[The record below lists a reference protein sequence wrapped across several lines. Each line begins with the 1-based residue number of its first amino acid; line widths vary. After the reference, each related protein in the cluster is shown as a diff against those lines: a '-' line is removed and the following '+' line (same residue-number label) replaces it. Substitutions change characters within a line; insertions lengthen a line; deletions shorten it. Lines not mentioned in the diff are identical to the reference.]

1 MRGFFESYQR
11 RVGETRIPR
20 WTTCLIG
27 SCVFLRRSRTLKF
40 KTQNSKFL
48 LWQASLRAER
58 KTQNSHRRFHPS
70 RQRRGRLLLSRPDAD
85 TRHRQRALLPV
96 VLPSC
101 GEVRTARRSQ
111 RDIAHRDVESSRGSY
126 LCRHAEGING
136 QGRRQES
143 RRRSKGVV
151 RCDLPRG
158 AQRACRVE
166 TPTRR
171 AHHQHRRWRH
181 HRLCRPRTPD
191 ARVRFQGGR
200 LRLRAWSVR
209 NAWQHHRCLFLLVG
223 AAVPHRLLRRRG
235 RHHTHVRGS
244 RSALE
249 GREAAGA
256 HRARTGAAHRG
267 ETAVHVATA
276 RRRAARDERP
286 PVSLFYHRAD
296 IQRRLLAA
304 SHDRTFGGCYGG
316 GAAADNARYAQGEQ
330 PRVAHALPRGD
341 MPLPPRGVRRK
352 AYGHTA
358 GVHRV
363 PHLAAAALP
372 QELQSAHP
380 DPRRLSLAGLPALHP
395 RRLGEADAAPARY
408 F

>member
-1 MRGFFESYQR
+1 MR
-11 RVGETRIPR
+11 RIGA
-20 WTTCLIG
+20 TI
-27 SCVFLRRSRTLKF
+27 
-40 KTQNSKFL
+40 QNSKF
-48 LWQASLRAER
+48 

-85 TRHRQRALLPV
+85 TRHRRRALLSV

-111 RDIAHRDVESSRGSY
+111 RDIAHRDVEPSRGSY
-126 LCRHAEGING
+126 LCRHAEGINE

-143 RRRSKGVV
+143 RRRSKGIV

-166 TPTRR
+166 ASPRR

-191 ARVRFQGGR
+191 ARVRLQGGR

-235 RHHTHVRGS
+235 GHHTHVRGS

-267 ETAVHVATA
+267 EAAVHVATA

-286 PVSLFYHRAD
+286 PLSLFYHRAD
-296 IQRRLLAA
+296 IQRRLFAA

-316 GAAADNARYAQGEQ
+316 GAAADNARHAQGEQ

-341 MPLPPRGVRRK
+341 MPLPPRGIRRK

-380 DPRRLSLAGLPALHP
+380 DPRRLSLAGLPALHS
-395 RRLGEADAAPARY
+395 RRLGEADAASARY